1 MIKKCKIS
9 GNDFVSTNGEDIC
22 SEYYKAYKL
31 GYEDGKKSVENK
43 SETETLENLQTEI
56 VNQTQEK

>member
-22 SEYYKAYKL
+22 PENYKAYKL

-43 SETETLENLQTEI
+43 SQTETLENLQTEI
-56 VNQTQEK
+56 VNQTHEK